1 MHALFT
7 YGVKMSTKIFNG
19 VMLNGVYT
27 IQDMYDF
34 VDSIRGPV
42 KEAVYMDRA
51 REILATS
58 TLIYDMYH
66 VMGQDYFNPD
76 EDQRIPLL
84 VASKRHVRLPP
95 DEASDYSVAI
105 GIVDGYTL
113 AMFFFD
119 DRTSEKIFL
128 DHPQVQY
135 FGYWNNADPDEN
147 VTEQEWSLRKDLW
160 NRMFD
165 HNTRSSFPSEA
176 MFVQRIMSNRY
187 IMPEDKHMEAAIP
200 SLEERRKSVI
210 RNVSFALAKEELASG
225 AKDGADTQ
233 QNLKDIFNR
242 AEEKRTIATQA
253 VPVNK
258 FAEKM
263 SLAMLSKEIPVTEN
277 NNKEEQDGSDGISE
291 TSSED

>member
-1 MHALFT
+1 
-7 YGVKMSTKIFNG
+7 
-19 VMLNGVYT
+19 
-27 IQDMYDF
+27 
-34 VDSIRGPV
+34 
-42 KEAVYMDRA
+42 
-51 REILATS
+51 
-58 TLIYDMYH
+58 
-66 VMGQDYFNPD
+66 
-76 EDQRIPLL
+76 
-84 VASKRHVRLPP
+84 
-95 DEASDYSVAI
+95 
-105 GIVDGYTL
+105 
-113 AMFFFD
+113 
-119 DRTSEKIFL
+119 
-128 DHPQVQY
+128 
-135 FGYWNNADPDEN
+135 
-147 VTEQEWSLRKDLW
+147 
-160 NRMFD
+160 
-165 HNTRSSFPSEA
+165 
-176 MFVQRIMSNRY
+176 
-187 IMPEDKHMEAAIP
+187 MPEDKHMEAAIP